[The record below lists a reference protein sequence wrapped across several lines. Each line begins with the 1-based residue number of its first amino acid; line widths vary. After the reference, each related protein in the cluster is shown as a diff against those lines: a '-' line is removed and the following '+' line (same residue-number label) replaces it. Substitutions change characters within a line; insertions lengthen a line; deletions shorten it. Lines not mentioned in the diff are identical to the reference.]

1 MQIYVHNICVN
12 SIKFCLL
19 SYILYK
25 YKKHWLDT
33 LSFYK
38 NRDFNFLKNTTFF
51 KHFKQRDY
59 VLIETCIYFK
69 IDTFKMKRELINVNY
84 TILNPGVN
92 PIMLFKNM

>member
-12 SIKFCLL
+12 SIKFCLI
-19 SYILYK
+19 YIDTK
-25 YKKHWLDT
+25 NIDT
-33 LSFYK
+33 LSFFYE
-38 NRDFNFLKNTTFF
+38 NRGFNFLKSTKFL

-59 VLIETCIYFK
+59 VSIKTCIYLK
-69 IDTFKMKRELINVNY
+69 IDMFKMKRELINVNY